1 MDTLL
6 SAKTKTTRRAPTSN
20 LSETAPP
27 VRASFPE
34 TRVEHG
40 GGHEAGCTETHA
52 NTRVANDGS
61 RAAPRTPR
69 AYWSGVFAMSLCAF
83 VLIASEFMPVSL
95 LTPIAAD
102 LRVSKG
108 QAGWGIGISGVFAVL
123 TSLAVPRLA
132 GQRDRRTLLL
142 GLTTIMGASGA
153 LIAFA
158 PNYLVY
164 MIGRALIGVV
174 VGGFWSLSVAVAMRL
189 VPLDQ
194 VPRAMAV
201 FNGGN
206 ALATVLA
213 APLGSYFG
221 ALIGWRG
228 VFLSL
233 VPLAA
238 ATIVWQRLSLPKLPA
253 PVAENEAK
261 QKRNESVLSVFISQR
276 VVTLGMIAVGLFFM
290 GQFTLFTYLRP
301 FLENVARVKD
311 ASTLSLIL
319 LVVGAAGVV
328 GNALIGGVLR
338 RSLYGALITTPL
350 LMAALAAGLLGVGQH
365 LALVVVLLG
374 LWGLIGTAAPVG
386 WWSWLAQTLPKNAET
401 GGALMVA
408 VIQLAIGSGSF
419 VGGLLFD
426 GPGYRVTFGTA
437 AALLLA
443 ASAFATLTR
452 RETRAGAK

>member
-1 MDTLL
+1 MTPPHA
-6 SAKTKTTRRAPTSN
+6 AKHETITHTEAPTVRTSQ
-20 LSETAPP
+20 TPP
-27 VRASFPE
+27 P
-34 TRVEHG
+34 
-40 GGHEAGCTETHA
+40 
-52 NTRVANDGS
+52 
-61 RAAPRTPR
+61 
-69 AYWSGVFAMSLCAF
+69 AYWGGVCAMSLCAF
-83 VLIASEFMPVSL
+83 ALIASEFMPVSL

-102 LRVSKG
+102 LGVSEG

-132 GQRDRRTLLL
+132 GRRDRRTLLL
-142 GLTTIMGASGA
+142 ALTAIMGASGA
-153 LIAFA
+153 IIALA
-158 PNYLVY
+158 PNYIVY

-213 APLGSYFG
+213 APLGSYLG

-238 ATIVWQRLSLPKLPA
+238 ATIIWQRLSLPKLPA
-253 PVAENEAK
+253 LASEEEATP
-261 QKRNESVLSVFISQR
+261 RNTSVLAVLVSQK
-276 VVTLGMIAVGLFFM
+276 VVTLGMLAVGLFFM
-290 GQFTLFTYLRP
+290 GQFTLFTYVRP
-301 FLENVARVKD
+301 FLENVARVSEP
-311 ASTLSLIL
+311 STLSLIL
-319 LVVGAAGVV
+319 LVVGAAGVL
-328 GNALIGGVLR
+328 GNALIGGVIR

-350 LMAALAAGLLGVGQH
+350 LMALLAGGLLGLGQH
-365 LALVVVLLG
+365 LPVVVTLLG
-374 LWGLIGTAAPVG
+374 LWGMIGTAAPVG
-386 WWSWLAQTLPKNAET
+386 WWSWLAQTLPKNAES

-426 GPGYRVTFGTA
+426 GPGYRATFATA
-437 AALLLA
+437 AGLLLA
-443 ASAFATLTR
+443 ASAFAALTR
-452 RETRAGAK
+452 RKTYVDAN

>member
-1 MDTLL
+1 MATAL
-6 SAKTKTTRRAPTSN
+6 SEKTETPPSPHKRTSPAKTP
-20 LSETAPP
+20 
-27 VRASFPE
+27 
-34 TRVEHG
+34 H
-40 GGHEAGCTETHA
+40 
-52 NTRVANDGS
+52 
-61 RAAPRTPR
+61 

-95 LTPIAAD
+95 LTPIAND
-102 LRVSKG
+102 LHVSEG

-123 TSLAVPRLA
+123 TSLAVPQLA
-132 GQRDRRTLLL
+132 GTRDRRTLLL
-142 GLTTIMGASGA
+142 ALTAIMGVSGA

-158 PNYLVY
+158 PNYPVY

-206 ALATVLA
+206 ALATALA
-213 APLGSYFG
+213 APLGSYLG

-238 ATIVWQRLSLPKLPA
+238 ATIVWQRLALPKLPTPA
-253 PVAENEAK
+253 KENET
-261 QKRNESVLSVFISQR
+261 QQPRGESVFSVFASSP
-276 VVTLGMIAVGLFFM
+276 VVTFGMIAVGLFFM
-290 GQFTLFTYLRP
+290 GQFTLFTYVRP
-301 FLENVARVKD
+301 FLENIARVSE

-328 GNALIGGVLR
+328 GNALIGSVLR
-338 RSLYGALITTPL
+338 RSLYAALILTPL
-350 LMAALAAGLLGVGQH
+350 LMAALAVGLLGLGQS
-365 LALVVVLLG
+365 LALVVILLG
-374 LWGLIGTAAPVG
+374 LWGMIGTAAPVG
-386 WWSWLAQTLPKNAET
+386 WWSWLAKTLPKNAET

-426 GPGYRVTFGTA
+426 GPGYRATFGTA

-443 ASAFATLTR
+443 ASAFAGLTR
-452 RETRAGAK
+452 RASRVGAE

>member
-1 MDTLL
+1 
-6 SAKTKTTRRAPTSN
+6 
-20 LSETAPP
+20 
-27 VRASFPE
+27 
-34 TRVEHG
+34 
-40 GGHEAGCTETHA
+40 
-52 NTRVANDGS
+52 
-61 RAAPRTPR
+61 
-69 AYWSGVFAMSLCAF
+69 MSLCAF

-102 LRVSKG
+102 LHVSEG

-123 TSLAVPRLA
+123 TSLVVPRLA
-132 GQRDRRTLLL
+132 GTRDRRTLLL
-142 GLTTIMGASGA
+142 ALTAIMGASGA
-153 LIAFA
+153 IIAFA
-158 PNYLVY
+158 PNYPVY
-164 MIGRALIGVV
+164 MLGRALIGVV

-194 VPRAMAV
+194 VPRALAV

-213 APLGSYFG
+213 APLGSYLG

-253 PVAENEAK
+253 LGGE
-261 QKRNESVLSVFISQR
+261 ESGTQERGTSVFSVFVSQR
-276 VVTLGMIAVGLFFM
+276 VVTLGMLAVGLFFM
-290 GQFTLFTYLRP
+290 GQFTLFTYVRP
-301 FLENVARVKD
+301 FLENVTGVND

-319 LVVGAAGVV
+319 FILGAAGVV
-328 GNALIGGVLR
+328 GNALIGAVLR
-338 RSLYGALITTPL
+338 RSLYGTLITTAL
-350 LMAALAAGLLGVGQH
+350 LMALLALGLLGLGQH
-365 LALVVVLLG
+365 LACVAVLLA
-374 LWGLIGTAAPVG
+374 LWGMIGTAAPVG

-419 VGGLLFD
+419 IGGLLFD
-426 GPGYRVTFGTA
+426 GFGYRATFATA

-443 ASAFATLTR
+443 ASALAALTH
-452 RETRAGAK
+452 RETRVGAK

>member
-1 MDTLL
+1 MDTSL
-6 SAKTKTTRRAPTSN
+6 AEK
-20 LSETAPP
+20 
-27 VRASFPE
+27 PE
-34 TRVEHG
+34 TT
-40 GGHEAGCTETHA
+40 AHA
-52 NTRVANDGS
+52 ARKKTADQ
-61 RAAPRTPR
+61 APR

-95 LTPIAAD
+95 LTPIAED
-102 LRVSKG
+102 LRVSEG

-132 GQRDRRTLLL
+132 GTRDRRTLLL
-142 GLTTIMGASGA
+142 ALTAIMGVSGA

-158 PNYLVY
+158 PNYPVY

-213 APLGSYFG
+213 APLGSYLG

-238 ATIVWQRLSLPKLPA
+238 ATIVWQRFALPKLPA
-253 PVAENEAK
+253 PEVEKNAASDGPPRSATASGPPK
-261 QKRNESVLSVFISQR
+261 IGVLDTLVSSP

-290 GQFTLFTYLRP
+290 GQFTLFTYVRP
-301 FLENVARVKD
+301 FLENVARVGEP
-311 ASTLSLIL
+311 STLSLIL

-328 GNALIGGVLR
+328 GNALIGSVLR
-338 RSLYGALITTPL
+338 RSLYGTLITTPL
-350 LMAALAAGLLGVGQH
+350 LMALLATGLLALGQH
-365 LALVVVLLG
+365 LAAVVILLG
-374 LWGLIGTAAPVG
+374 LWGMIGTAAPVG

-426 GPGYRVTFGTA
+426 GPGHRTTFGTA

-443 ASAFATLTR
+443 ASAFAGLTR
-452 RETRAGAK
+452 RASRVGTE